1 MPRAHSKVSKVKII
15 NTNLRASMSDQR
27 LEHLIK
33 VSIEGDIANK
43 VELDSLFELFKTS
56 GNWKLAL

>member
-1 MPRAHSKVSKVKII
+1 MPRAHSKVKII

-33 VSIEGDIANK
+33 VSIERDIANK